1 MELIFLINLLF
12 KILKIILISR
22 IILSWFPNNRFN
34 PIINVIYTLS
44 DPILDP
50 FRQLI
55 KPING
60 IDFSPIIL
68 FFLLNLMQNFIIRF
82 LINTIN

>member
-12 KILKIILISR
+12 KILKIILVIR
-22 IILSWFPNNRFN
+22 IILSWFPHDRFN
-34 PIINVIYTLS
+34 PLINIIYQLS
-44 DPILDP
+44 DPILEP

-55 KPING
+55 RPMNG

-68 FFLLNLMQNFIIRF
+68 LFLLNLLQNFIIRF
-82 LINTIN
+82 LLNTIK

>member
-22 IILSWFPNNRFN
+22 IILSWFPHNRFN

-55 KPING
+55 KPMNG

>member
-12 KILKIILISR
+12 KILKIILVAR
-22 IILSWFPNNRFN
+22 IILSWFPHNRFN
-34 PIINVIYTLS
+34 PLINIIYTLS
-44 DPILDP
+44 DPILEP

-55 KPING
+55 KPMSG

-68 FFLLNLMQNFIIRF
+68 FFLLNILQNFIIRF
-82 LINTIN
+82 LLTTIT

>member
-55 KPING
+55 KPMNG

>member
-12 KILKIILISR
+12 KILKIILVAR
-22 IILSWFPNNRFN
+22 IILSWFPHNRFN
-34 PIINVIYTLS
+34 PFINVLYVLS
-44 DPILDP
+44 NPILEP
-50 FRQLI
+50 FRQII

-68 FFLLNLMQNFIIRF
+68 FFLLNLLQNFIIRF
-82 LINTIN
+82 LLSTIK